1 MRADPARRE
10 SPPDVP
16 GIWTFREEIP
26 GSGNRPRHPNVVWVT
41 DEIGRDVMTSTAHRG
56 GQGVTG
62 VRVALFVL
70 FIGLGQASFEWLRSL
85 GMDAVTSL
93 VVWAI
98 PVLTGA
104 AVALVLWLA
113 SDRAFAL
120 RNWLPVAVSIPV
132 YLGGAFGL
140 ATATASL
147 VASVVTGVGFGVA
160 AVAVAGVLRARRA
173 GREPVRR

>member
-1 MRADPARRE
+1 
-10 SPPDVP
+10 
-16 GIWTFREEIP
+16 
-26 GSGNRPRHPNVVWVT
+26 
-41 DEIGRDVMTSTAHRG
+41 MTSRR
-56 GQGVTG
+56 GQGATG
-62 VRVALFVL
+62 VRVALVVL
-70 FIGLGQASFEWLRSL
+70 FIGMGQATFEWFRSL

-104 AVALVLWLA
+104 AVTLVLWVA

-132 YLGGAFGL
+132 YLGGVFGL

-147 VASVVTGVGFGVA
+147 VASVVTGIGFGIAVVA
-160 AVAVAGVLRARRA
+160 IAGLLRARR
-173 GREPVRR
+173 RSEVRN

>member
-1 MRADPARRE
+1 
-10 SPPDVP
+10 
-16 GIWTFREEIP
+16 
-26 GSGNRPRHPNVVWVT
+26 
-41 DEIGRDVMTSTAHRG
+41 MTSRR
-56 GQGVTG
+56 GQGATG
-62 VRVALFVL
+62 VRVALVVL
-70 FIGLGQASFEWLRSL
+70 FIGMGQATFEWLRSL

-104 AVALVLWLA
+104 AVTLVLWVA

-147 VASVVTGVGFGVA
+147 VASVVTGVGFGI
-160 AVAVAGVLRARRA
+160 AVVAGFGLLRSRRRSEA
-173 GREPVRR
+173 VRR

>member
-1 MRADPARRE
+1 
-10 SPPDVP
+10 
-16 GIWTFREEIP
+16 
-26 GSGNRPRHPNVVWVT
+26 
-41 DEIGRDVMTSTAHRG
+41 MTSRR
-56 GQGVTG
+56 GQGATG
-62 VRVALFVL
+62 VRVALVVL
-70 FIGLGQASFEWLRSL
+70 FIGMGQATFEWFRSL

-104 AVALVLWLA
+104 AVTLVLWVA

-147 VASVVTGVGFGVA
+147 VASVVTGVGFGIAV
-160 AVAVAGVLRARRA
+160 VAVAGLLRSRRRSEARN
-173 GREPVRR
+173 

>member
-1 MRADPARRE
+1 
-10 SPPDVP
+10 
-16 GIWTFREEIP
+16 
-26 GSGNRPRHPNVVWVT
+26 
-41 DEIGRDVMTSTAHRG
+41 MTSTAQRR
-56 GQGVTG
+56 GQGAAG

-85 GMDAVTSL
+85 GLEAVTGL

-98 PVLTGA
+98 PVVTGA

-132 YLGGAFGL
+132 YVGGGFGL
-140 ATATASL
+140 ATGTASL
-147 VASVVTGVGFGVA
+147 VASIVSGVGLGITAVVA
-160 AVAVAGVLRARRA
+160 AGLYRSRRSGRQNAEARR
-173 GREPVRR
+173 